1 MLLPYE
7 SRVMKISNVIALVVI
22 FLLFDTKLYA
32 LQKASLP
39 YGTSYI
45 SDKKLQNCVRNWN
58 MKTFNFLIGGGN
70 DLNNNVQ
77 IKVSGYQKIIG
88 TYTKSISDLKLY
100 SESKN
105 WNFEDMLIHMKIDY
119 PCRKKWKNMDKYIV
133 LMSKK
138 DISSDVYDF
147 KKKNILNTT
156 FYIGHEDPFDRLNI
170 VLSEGSSG
178 YEGQWEYW
186 DGSNWKILNVEDGTE
201 NLSTDGSISFIPPSN
216 WSRLNIQE
224 ESIYKKWW
232 IRFNL
237 ASSIKSPTVV
247 QVKGDDWMNGDLC
260 RGWDE
265 SNPQIHNV
273 GTPVAYNPNPTSNS
287 TARFRHQARATGYW
301 SANYIYYHP
310 QNTSLDGTPM
320 AADYVASKAIEYLSE
335 KENKINALMFDTA
348 NGQLK
353 TGIRLSNPELFSDAN
368 GNWELFSEK
377 RYEYVVNKIKEK
389 FPKHW
394 VGANP
399 YPWRRSFIEKGDWA
413 LYEFHSY
420 ARQPSSPQN
429 IVKSKNFKRNLLS
442 YDDFLPE
449 NNTKNIKGVFL
460 YNDTLDWASQGFFF
474 DRGNRGPIAC
484 LAKHYIGMNNNTIFG
499 YYSHGAFRYDVS
511 DEVYYYL
518 KETKLKKEIDVSS
531 KGDSVLIQGEDF
543 SELKSYP
550 YFGMRIRIGDDIFM
564 VKKIDNQTLQT
575 NDLVRF
581 RHNVGEKIRI
591 IGVSH
596 QSVDKT
602 LAWDKVYKWSW
613 FFPAMAVDIGQPDSS
628 GHNSGKYDL
637 SWKKGEM
644 IGGGPEIWR
653 RDYTK
658 AIVLLRTAGY
668 RTSSKYFTNY
678 SNSIP
683 LHGLYYPLYA
693 DGTLGQ
699 GISEISL
706 RAGEGAILMKKN
718 STR

>member
-1 MLLPYE
+1 
-7 SRVMKISNVIALVVI
+7 MKIDNVIFYFLI
-22 FLLFDTKLYA
+22 LLLFHTNSYA
-32 LQKASLP
+32 LQLASLP
-39 YGTSYI
+39 YGTGYI
-45 SDKKLQNCVRNWN
+45 SDQELQNSVRKWN
-58 MKTFNFLIGGGN
+58 METFDFLIGGGA
-70 DLNNNVQ
+70 DLNDTDK

-88 TYTKSISDLKLY
+88 TYTDSISDIKLY

-105 WNFEDMLIHMKIDY
+105 WNFEDMLVHMTVDY
-119 PCRKKWKNMDKYIV
+119 PCRKKWKNMDKYTV

-138 DISSDVYDF
+138 DISSNVYDI
-147 KKKNILNTT
+147 KKVNKFDTT
-156 FYIGHEDPFDRLNI
+156 FYIGHEDPFDRVNI
-170 VLSEGSSG
+170 VLAEGSSG

-186 DGSNWKILNVEDGTE
+186 DGSSWKILSVNDETE
-201 NLSTDGSISFIPPSN
+201 NLSTNGIISFVPPSN

-224 ESIYKKWW
+224 EGIYKKWW
-232 IRFNL
+232 VRFNL
-237 ASSIKSPTVV
+237 ESFIKSPKVV

-265 SNPQIHNV
+265 SSQKIHNS
-273 GTPVAYNPNPTSNS
+273 GTLVAYNPNPTSNS

-301 SANYIYYHP
+301 GANYIFYHP
-310 QNTSLDGTPM
+310 VNTSQDGTPM
-320 AADYVASKAIEYLSE
+320 AADYVASKAIEYLE
-335 KENKINALMFDTA
+335 KNKNKINTLMFDTA
-348 NGQLK
+348 NGKLR
-353 TGIRLSNPELFSDAN
+353 TGINLSDPELYSDAN
-368 GNWELFSEK
+368 GDWELFSEK
-377 RYEYVVNKIKEK
+377 RYEYIVNKIKEK
-389 FPKHW
+389 FPNHW

-429 IVKSKNFKRNLLS
+429 IVLSKNSERNLLS

-460 YNDTLDWASQGFFF
+460 YNDTIDWAKQGFFF

-484 LAKHYIGMNNNTIFG
+484 LAKHYIGMNDNTIFG

-511 DEVYYYL
+511 DEVFCYL
-518 KETKLKKEIDVSS
+518 KETKLIKELGLSS

-550 YFGMRIRIGDDIFM
+550 YFGMRIRIGDDIFK

-581 RHNVGEKIRI
+581 HHNVGEKIRI

-596 QSVDKT
+596 QSVNKNF
-602 LAWDKVYKWSW
+602 KIEEVYKWSW
-613 FFPAMAVDIGQPDSS
+613 FFPAMNVDIGEPDPS
-628 GHNSGKYDL
+628 GHNSGNYDL
-637 SWKKGEM
+637 NWKKSEM

-668 RTSSKYFTNY
+668 NTSSEYFNNY
-678 SNSIP
+678 SGPIY
-683 LHGLYYPLYA
+683 LDGVYFPLYA
-693 DGTLGQ
+693 DGTIGQ

-706 RAGEGAILMKKN
+706 RAGEGAILMKKS
-718 STR
+718 STY